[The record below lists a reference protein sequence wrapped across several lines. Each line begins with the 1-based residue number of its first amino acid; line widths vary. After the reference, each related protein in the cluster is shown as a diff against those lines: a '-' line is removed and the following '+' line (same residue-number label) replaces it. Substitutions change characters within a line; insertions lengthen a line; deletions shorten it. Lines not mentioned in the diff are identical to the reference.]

1 MVKIITP
8 TEAVAMVKDGDTLAL
23 GGFGAYCSPEA
34 LLYELEKRY
43 EETASPSKLTVVAST
58 CTGSISYEN
67 IGANRLAKPGLIE
80 TLFAGHIGYA
90 KKISEM
96 SANNEIATY
105 ILPLGVAVHMFRA
118 VASGRPGVLSH
129 VGLNTYA
136 DPRFEGCRANEKAHS
151 QHRSVCELIHVGGK
165 ELLYYP
171 AIPIDICFI
180 RGTYSDV
187 DGNIS
192 INHEALTGPELEI
205 AAATHNSGGIV
216 IVQVEDIV
224 QADMIMP
231 RSIRIHNTLVD
242 YVVKTPSPEF
252 HRQSL
257 VVPEYHPSLTGE
269 VKCLASAIRP
279 LEMGIRKIIAR
290 RGAMELT
297 SGSIVNLGVG
307 VPSGI
312 GSVANEEG
320 IAGEITLSL
329 EAGQI
334 GGIPLEGASFS
345 ASVNPETI
353 NTICE
358 TFDYYDGGYLD
369 MTFLGAAEIDRQGNV
384 NVSRFGSNCPGP
396 GGFINISQNT
406 RKVFFLCTFTAGKN
420 DIRIE
425 DGKLDIRK
433 DADGIKFVDEV
444 QQITFSAEYA
454 LKTGQEVYYI
464 TERAV
469 FRLTKDGLCLLEIAP
484 GVDLERDIFEKM
496 EFRPQVAEDLK
507 TMDPRLFLPEKMQLR
522 SHRQDDKSA

>member
-8 TEAVAMVKDGDTLAL
+8 AEAADLVKNGDTLAL

-34 LLYELEKRY
+34 LLCALEKKY
-43 EETASPSKLTVVAST
+43 EETASPSRLTVVAST

-67 IGANRLAKPGLIE
+67 NGANRLAKPGLIE

-136 DPRFEGCRANEKAHS
+136 DPRLEGCRANEKAHS
-151 QHRSVCELIHVGGK
+151 QHRSVSELIHVGGR

-187 DGNIS
+187 NGNIS

-205 AAATHNSGGIV
+205 AAATRNSGGIV

-231 RSIRIHNTLVD
+231 RAMRIHHTLVD
-242 YVVKTPSPEF
+242 YVVKTPSPEL

-257 VVPEYHPSLTGE
+257 VVPDYRPSLTGE
-269 VKCLASAIRP
+269 VKCLTSAIRP
-279 LEMGIRKIIAR
+279 LEMSIRKVIAR
-290 RGAMELT
+290 RGAMELIP
-297 SGSIVNLGVG
+297 GSIVNLGVG

-312 GSVANEEG
+312 GAVANEEG
-320 IAGEITLSL
+320 IANEITLSL

-334 GGIPLEGASFS
+334 GGIPLEGSSFS

-353 NTICE
+353 NTMCE

-369 MTFLGAAEIDRQGNV
+369 MTFLGAAEIDRAGNV

-406 RKVFFLCTFTAGKN
+406 RKVFFLCTFTAGRS

-425 DGKLDIRK
+425 GGKLDIVR
-433 DADGIKFVDEV
+433 DAEGIKFVNEV

-469 FRLTKDGLCLLEIAP
+469 FKLTKDGLCLLEIAP
-484 GVDLERDIFEKM
+484 GVDLEKDILDKM
-496 EFRPQVAEDLK
+496 HFKPQVAEKLK
-507 TMDPRLFLPEKMQLR
+507 IMDRRIFQNGRMNLSR
-522 SHRQDDKSA
+522 SGRAE